1 MRIWAYGDD
10 INTDMLFPGKYT
22 YTCAKPDEI
31 KPHLLEDL
39 DPEFAKA
46 VQPGDII
53 FAGKNFGCGS
63 SREQPVVGLKAV
75 GIEAIVAKSYA
86 RIFYRAAINQGLL
99 LIECPEAV
107 DAYARDMTQSSSIG
121 IVSQSVTVQINLKES
136 SVTVGTQTFKF
147 PTLPPEILA
156 IRDAGGLLEYTRAK
170 LRRSGSRGQGSGGS
184 GQTPRTP
191 EPQNPRP

>member
-1 MRIWAYGDD
+1 MRVWLYGDD

-39 DPEFAKA
+39 DPDFART

-63 SREQPVVGLKAV
+63 SREQPVLGLKAV

-107 DAYARDMTQSSSIG
+107 EAYARAMAGTAEVPDR
-121 IVSQSVTVQINLKES
+121 VPSVKLNLNES
-136 SVTVGTQTFKF
+136 SLTVDTQTFKF

-156 IRDAGGLLEYTRAK
+156 IRNAGGLLEYTRAK
-170 LRRSGSRGQGSGGS
+170 LRSRVQS
-184 GQTPRTP
+184 PKP
-191 EPQNPRP
+191 NV